1 MGQTCSNSGK
11 SVMRHFFKGLRRPIG
26 LGALFASLVFTGAWI
41 KSYVDHGM
49 IFGSKE
55 NRTSALLVPGT
66 INISGYRLSVEWPG
80 HVPQIDWHVT
90 GFYADVK
97 LLLAPAQKVDQ
108 PPTSASQTGSMVAN
122 FVTNRPPQAILDA
135 NMTDNISVMSAVYTD
150 EADSNEKELIQASAG
165 ESSFVPNSVQH
176 PRVGL
181 SFDFTI
187 SDCNPDCCPNLDS
200 DDEHDDMVESKLQYC
215 GFRYLQGL
223 GEDGSWECAIQI
235 PHWSVVLPLGLLAA
249 VMLVGPRRK
258 NSTVVIGAVPSSA
271 TMRSH
276 GVEENHGLAGFF
288 SGWRRKLGVLTLLT
302 SLAVAGVWV
311 RSGVVSDVVNFE
323 LEFGK
328 QLLLASGKQ
337 GLACL
342 HNRTQRDDG
351 SGTHYRTI
359 TGPRHETMTFL
370 PQESESDF
378 DNVVMNLLPTGAV
391 INLPNGAATERD
403 EVCLSG
409 DIPEMFRAPGE
420 RIDSHEPQLL
430 VPMTMARPM
439 TMVCLAMPQSTDG
452 SAPKIGLDFTMDPS
466 GGIPTGMTDWVGTSM
481 QWGGLYISHGP
492 METHFVIPYGFVVI
506 PLTLLSA
513 MLLFSRRKLN
523 VNRNLVSAV

>member
-1 MGQTCSNSGK
+1 
-11 SVMRHFFKGLRRPIG
+11 MRDFFKGWRRTFG
-26 LGALFASLVFTGAWI
+26 AGALLASLVVTGAWI
-41 KSYVDHGM
+41 KSYVNHGM
-49 IFGSKE
+49 IFGSKG

-66 INISGYRLSVEWPG
+66 INLSGYRFSAEWLG
-80 HVPQIDWHVT
+80 HLPEINWLVT
-90 GFYADVK
+90 GFYADVT

-108 PPTSASQTGSMVAN
+108 PPTPASQTGSMVAN
-122 FVTNRPPQAILDA
+122 FITNRPPQSNLDA
-135 NMTDNISVMSAVYTD
+135 NLADNISVIYAAHTE
-150 EADSNEKELIQASAG
+150 EADSNEKELIQTSAG

-176 PRVGL
+176 PRVGV
-181 SFDFTI
+181 SFDFNI

-200 DDEHDDMVESKLQYC
+200 DDEHDDMVESKLQFC
-215 GFRYLQGL
+215 GVRYLHGL

-235 PHWSVVLPLGLLAA
+235 PHWSIVLPLGLLAA

-258 NSTVVIGAVPSSA
+258 NSTVVTGAVPSSA
-271 TMRSH
+271 LMRSQA
-276 GVEENHGLAGFF
+276 VEENHGLAGFF

-337 GLACL
+337 GLACQ
-342 HNRTQRDDG
+342 HNRSQRDDG

-378 DNVVMNLLPTGAV
+378 ADLNVNLLPSGAV
-391 INLPNGAATERD
+391 INLPNGTATVRD

-420 RIDSHEPQLL
+420 GIDSHEPQLL

-439 TMVCLAMPQSTDG
+439 TMVRLAMPQSTDG

-506 PLTLLSA
+506 PLMLLSA
-513 MLLFSRRKLN
+513 FLLFSRRKLQT
-523 VNRNLVSAV
+523 VASVSATH